1 MEEEFVARFPIKKNK
16 GKESDEEYAKRTYR
30 NKGFV
35 INGRVIPI
43 IKLSYAKSTNKKKNR
58 GYINIKIPA
67 TKSLKTEDYT
77 RLIHNFHLREEN
89 AGQELSLDDFIDTL
103 YIEGL
108 GKSSLGSVQR
118 PFDKKKK
125 SLPFFYSIGELRE
138 QKKEGIEKV
147 YEQIKSKL
155 EPYYENLKAENT
167 ELIEKSKDFT
177 LKYKARRIA
186 KKDYDAYQ
194 EELKAP
200 PPPPE
205 KSFLDMLKEE
215 QEESTTDDDEEAFK
229 PPPKKE
235 QAKQIQA
242 KQIEEK
248 SKVEKRAE
256 KRQQRLRG
264 SKIPV
269 AAPAP
274 APAPALGTDEEDI
287 MAVPTEEEDDSFGDE
302 SFGEEE
308 VANIDL
314 QIKEIE
320 KDKDK
325 AQEERKEAL
334 KEIRQAE
341 EEGDDIKRARA
352 EQELIAAQA
361 KVSAEREAIKAK
373 EFKKDEINARAKG
386 DESTAMDANQKA
398 TAAEQK
404 AKQLDAD
411 AERESKEAETATV
424 PLEPSS
430 SEEEAEMT
438 QMRSLYLN
446 YARLRQQGQI
456 EEGAKTNEPLSVDYL
471 QNRRIVNQML
481 FQEFVNT
488 KQGMKSIERLGL
500 TPREAYIRLS
510 QVPTRD
516 LPEPLR
522 DAVVSDTFKPLQ
534 KKAKQK
540 MQRKR
545 DAAAA
550 AAADAAKVADAAEAA
565 EGDKVVPAPPEVQP
579 QLEKQPSVP
588 EEPVAETRSPLV
600 ARKTAP
606 AATAEFQKERRAK
619 NRQQRA
625 EGLTGDDAELQQ
637 AMNPDILTGD
647 DADDEEYEN
656 IESKA
661 ADQTIGAAPAE
672 LNTGAGSQAPQP
684 PAPPAPP
691 APPLQPPQQ
700 PPQQPQQQQPPQQ
713 QQQQPPM
720 PPDVPVQT
728 ALTNEGDTIEDK
740 IQQTEEQGKKK
751 EVKDAAE
758 ITDKIDDVSQY
769 GYDKQVF
776 EFAISQSRD
785 FTYSQELV
793 KTSKDAPKEDAN
805 ERQKQLMTALRIY
818 GYTIDIMKPQTND
831 YEEALEIMTFIYLA
845 MEKYRLEREWKRAMT
860 MLPEMLE
867 NFGLD
872 GVDEIGQGVDTANQQ
887 LGVITQFT
895 EPEILANLVGQTRQ
909 AFQIQ
914 SLRGDFQTPPQS
926 GTDSGI
932 DGDQWR
938 RRLGGTNTNIRYSRR
953 PDRRQSTADTASRFQ
968 RPTPVNQTPEI
979 NRTTRIPNAPQG
991 VQRVRIPKA
1000 QPPRPQR
1007 RGKKQDSRPRMKVED
1022 IEFKMKKSRINP
1034 NLLFTNLLKQNP
1046 LPVGED
1052 SIFRRRTTKKE
1063 RRRLTFNVI

>member
-1 MEEEFVARFPIKKNK
+1 MAEQFVARFPIKKNK
-16 GKESDEEYAKRTYR
+16 GKESDEEYAKRVYK

-43 IKLSYAKSTNKKKNR
+43 IKLSYSKSTNKKKNK

-67 TKSLKTEDYT
+67 TKSLKAEDFT
-77 RLIHNFHLREEN
+77 RLIHNFHNREESI
-89 AGQELSLDDFIDTL
+89 GKELSLDDFIDTL

-118 PFDKKKK
+118 PFDKKLKK

-138 QKKEGIEKV
+138 QKREGIDKV
-147 YEQIKSKL
+147 FEEIKTKL
-155 EPYYENLKAENT
+155 EPYYENLKAKNT

-194 EELKAP
+194 KELRAP

-205 KSFLDMLKEE
+205 KSFFDMLKEE
-215 QEESTTDDDEEAFK
+215 EESTDDDDKAFK
-229 PPPKKE
+229 SPPKKE

-242 KQIEEK
+242 KQIEEE

-256 KRQQRLRG
+256 KRKQRLRG

-269 AAPAP
+269 AAPAPEPAP

-287 MAVPTEEEDDSFGDE
+287 MAVPTEEEDDSFGE
-302 SFGEEE
+302 EEE

-361 KVSAEREAIKAK
+361 KVSADREAIKAK
-373 EFKKDEINARAKG
+373 EFKKDEIDARAKG
-386 DESTAMDANQKA
+386 DESTAMEANQKA
-398 TAAEQK
+398 EDAEQK

-411 AERESKEAETATV
+411 AERESKEAATATV

-438 QMRSLYLN
+438 QLRSLYLN
-446 YARLRQQGQI
+446 YARLRQKYQI
-456 EEGAKTNEPLSVDYL
+456 EEGAETNEPLSADYL
-471 QNRRIVNQML
+471 KKRRIINETM
-481 FQEFVNT
+481 FQAFINT
-488 KQGMKSIERLGL
+488 KKGMKSIERLGL

-510 QVPTRD
+510 QVPTSA
-516 LPEPLR
+516 LTNQLR
-522 DAVVSDTFKPLQ
+522 DAVVSDTFRPLQ
-534 KKAKQK
+534 KKARQK
-540 MQRKR
+540 LQRKR

-550 AAADAAKVADAAEAA
+550 AAADAAKVAQRADAEEEGLKIQQAILEA
-565 EGDKVVPAPPEVQP
+565 PAPPPP

-625 EGLTGDDAELQQ
+625 QGLTGDDAELQQ

-656 IESKA
+656 VESKA

-700 PPQQPQQQQPPQQ
+700 PPQQQQP

-845 MEKYRLEREWKRAMT
+845 MEKYRIEREWKRAMT

-932 DGDQWR
+932 DSDQYR

-1007 RGKKQDSRPRMKVED
+1007 KGKKRDSRPRMKVED

-1052 SIFRRRTTKKE
+1052 SIFKRRTIKKE